1 MITFNT
7 NTCAKFRFRFIH
19 SGIKIARQNLTAAL
33 LVRRNHDRCCINFSI
48 AWMNEWPAD
57 CSAYEFTM
65 TNRPL
70 IKVDDCS
77 GNFQSAWR
85 RLFVSRVIIHRPCAD
100 EIAVCI
106 VGDPWRHD
114 ACDVGVSASVLST
127 MPFRNSTSHNL
138 NRESSGQTLSWCTV
152 AHKSICTFVETFEY
166 IICVI
171 WNI

>member
-1 MITFNT
+1 
-7 NTCAKFRFRFIH
+7 
-19 SGIKIARQNLTAAL
+19 
-33 LVRRNHDRCCINFSI
+33 
-48 AWMNEWPAD
+48 MNEWPAD
-57 CSAYEFTM
+57 CGAYEFTM

-106 VGDPWRHD
+106 VGDPWRHG

-127 MPFRNSTSHNL
+127 IPFRDSTSHNL

-152 AHKSICTFVETFEY
+152 THKSICKFVETFRIYYMYYMKHLKISLELQWSWLNCNC
-166 IICVI
+166 IGKV
-171 WNI
+171 WNKSENLHRS